1 MILKKIMKDYKQ
13 QQQQQ
18 PVYFDYDSDPEATAA
33 EREEY
38 SNCTYEDSKTMGAF
52 NEFLKL
58 IDFDF
63 QAIGTQQA
71 APLLDAY
78 QKLNSIVNFDQQS
91 LALLKGSC
99 FRSSVFN
106 KLKTFRKKMLK
117 LIPSKDS
124 RMKDLTKMISYL
136 KDVT

>member
-1 MILKKIMKDYKQ
+1 MKDYKQ
-13 QQQQQ
+13 SQR
-18 PVYFDYDSDPEATAA
+18 PVYFDYDSDPDATAA
-33 EREEY
+33 EQEAL
-38 SNCTYEDSKTMGAF
+38 SACSYEDGKTMGAF
-52 NEFLKL
+52 NDFLKL

-63 QAIGTQQA
+63 QAA
-71 APLLDAY
+71 SLLDTY
-78 QKLNSIVNFDQQS
+78 QKLNAIVNFDQQS

-106 KLKTFRKKMLK
+106 KLNTFRKKISK

-124 RMKDLTKMISYL
+124 RRKDLTKMISYL